1 MLNESKGN
9 MYDFVT
15 HTWNTVKGEC
25 PHGCSYCYMHRWGK
39 QKPVRFDEKEFK
51 TDLGTGNFIFVGSS
65 CDMFAKDIPDEWI
78 LLTLNHCSHFDNKY
92 LFQTKNPAR
101 ILDYID
107 TPVIKEKSVVCTT
120 IETNRWIPE
129 VMKNSPQPYD
139 RAYVMDEL
147 SARGLTTYVTIE
159 PILDFDLPGLL
170 NLIAVSRAKQVNIG
184 ADTGNNHLP
193 EPPKEKILEL
203 ISCLEKFT
211 MVHQKSN
218 LKRLL
223 K

>member
-39 QKPVRFDEKEFK
+39 QKPVRFDEKELK
-51 TDLGTGNFIFVGSS
+51 TDLGSGNFIFVGSS

-78 LLTLNHCSHFDNKY
+78 KKTLEYCGKFDNKY
-92 LFQTKNPAR
+92 LFQTKNPGNV
-101 ILDYID
+101 DID
-107 TPVIKEKSVVCTT
+107 LPAGSVVCVTL
-120 IETNRWIPE
+120 ETNRWYPE
-129 VMKNSPQPYD
+129 IMVNSPRPSERFVYLQ
-139 RAYVMDEL
+139 DERHPL
-147 SARGLTTYVTIE
+147 YITVE
-159 PILDFDLPGLL
+159 PIMDFDLDTFVQYLTSLGVMQ
-170 NLIAVSRAKQVNIG
+170 INIG

-203 ISCLEKFT
+203 ITELSKFT
-211 MVHQKSN
+211 TVHQKSN